1 MGREKEINR
10 ILNLDYLI
18 SKGDI
23 NNRVILIEGNDG
35 TGKTR
40 ILQEISHLLRLKGRG
55 VYSTEIG
62 IEDGD
67 RLKPMTNILRQTIK
81 DTPILMMNKYAAELS
96 KIVPELKSSLDLN
109 NSKPLENENE
119 LLRLFD
125 RTANYLEELSE
136 NQPIY
141 LIIDN
146 LENCS
151 LQLLYMIDYLINNMG
166 KGKIIIIASYNK
178 GLVVEEGRKGEIIS
192 KWFGSEM
199 VEEMPLSS
207 FDLSEIGEFIQCI
220 LGISYKPLKFSA
232 VILRE
237 SQGNPKCIEYMIK
250 DLYASGELYFSPKGC
265 WEIKAKKYTDI
276 YFTENIGKTLEPQIN
291 LIKDKHKDIM
301 KIVSVYYGAVSK
313 NTLQSILNMDTNVL
327 NEYLEELV
335 AMKLLDVRVSD
346 WGYNYS
352 INNIQLK
359 KRVYIIE
366 FLKRKELRFIKKIAS
381 HLSKTYSENYNF
393 VMDEITHH
401 LMYSNQAKKSLRINY

>member
-1 MGREKEINR
+1 MEQE
-10 ILNLDYLI
+10 
-18 SKGDI
+18 
-23 NNRVILIEGNDG
+23 
-35 TGKTR
+35 TR

-166 KGKIIIIASYNK
+166 K
-178 GLVVEEGRKGEIIS
+178 
-192 KWFGSEM
+192 
-199 VEEMPLSS
+199 
-207 FDLSEIGEFIQCI
+207 
-220 LGISYKPLKFSA
+220 
-232 VILRE
+232 
-237 SQGNPKCIEYMIK
+237 
-250 DLYASGELYFSPKGC
+250 
-265 WEIKAKKYTDI
+265 AK
-276 YFTENIGKTLEPQIN
+276 
-291 LIKDKHKDIM
+291 
-301 KIVSVYYGAVSK
+301 S
-313 NTLQSILNMDTNVL
+313 
-327 NEYLEELV
+327 
-335 AMKLLDVRVSD
+335 
-346 WGYNYS
+346 
-352 INNIQLK
+352 
-359 KRVYIIE
+359 
-366 FLKRKELRFIKKIAS
+366 
-381 HLSKTYSENYNF
+381 
-393 VMDEITHH
+393 
-401 LMYSNQAKKSLRINY
+401 